1 MLFLPLLANFFLIFG
16 RKDRNDRGT
25 LGKEVPIHEKDKN
38 IFLVGFQEQKN
49 SFKLTDGQK
58 LQILINNFNVTDS
71 PRIYVILAERLT
83 KYFCLYRGRCN

>member
-1 MLFLPLLANFFLIFG
+1 MLFLPLLANFFLIFE
-16 RKDRNDRGT
+16 RKNIKHRGT
-25 LGKEVPIHEKDKN
+25 LGKEYLFLRKIKTF
-38 IFLVGFQEQKN
+38 FLVGLQEQKN

-71 PRIYVILAERLT
+71 PRIYVILAARLT

>member
-1 MLFLPLLANFFLIFG
+1 MLFRPLLANFFLIFERKNTEG
-16 RKDRNDRGT
+16 RRSAKRYLFLSKIKT
-25 LGKEVPIHEKDKN
+25 F
-38 IFLVGFQEQKN
+38 FLVGFQEQKN
-49 SFKLTDGQK
+49 SFTLTDGQK